1 MGEPVEHETFA
12 APRQLIAILLFV
24 VPLSQIPLDLYTPAL
39 PQMAIDLHAS
49 AAAMQHTVTAYVLG
63 MSLAFVPVGV
73 IADAR
78 GRKPVLLTCLAIV
91 VAMSVLCA
99 LANNVPLLL
108 AARFVQGAAACACM
122 VVSFAIAA
130 DCFRGSRLT
139 SVSGLL
145 GTAWGLAPVLA
156 PAAGGV
162 LVQYVSWRWVFVCI
176 AVVTLLATVIVTL
189 GLPETLACEY
199 RSPVNI
205 AATGRIM
212 ADALRNRVFVSFVL
226 VFGLIATAQLA
237 FGVAGPFLYQE
248 NLGFSP
254 AAYGMMALIVGA
266 ANLCGELACGILAV
280 RLTTRQLS
288 MGALAVYGIGALVL
302 LGTGL
307 LIGNN
312 AWAITIGASLALL
325 GCGELCPQMYGEAM
339 GLFSRNLGLIGGIVS
354 AGTYLII
361 TAGMFVVGT
370 MPEYSQEPMGWLY
383 VGCGLIS
390 FVLLAWATS
399 KHGRTR
405 QQTLEGESSG

>member
-1 MGEPVEHETFA
+1 MEDETFA

-39 PQMAIDLHAS
+39 PQMAVDLHAS

-63 MSLAFVPVGV
+63 MSLAFLPVGV

-78 GRKPVLLTCLAIV
+78 GRKPVLLTCLTIV
-91 VAMSVLCA
+91 VAMSLVCA
-99 LANNVPLLL
+99 LASSVPVLL

-139 SVSGLL
+139 SVSGML

-162 LVQYVSWRWVFVCI
+162 LVQYLSWRLVFVGI
-176 AVVTLLATVIVTL
+176 AAVALLAATIVAL
-189 GLPETLACEY
+189 GLPETLAREHH
-199 RSPVNI
+199 SPINI
-205 AATGRIM
+205 TAIGRVV
-212 ADALRNRVFVSFVL
+212 ADALRNPVFVIFML
-226 VFGLIATAQLA
+226 VFGLIASAQLA

-248 NLGFSP
+248 NLGFAP
-254 AAYGMMALIVGA
+254 AAYGLMALIVGA
-266 ANLCGELACGILAV
+266 ANLCGEMACGILAV
-280 RLTTRQLS
+280 RLSRRQLA
-288 MGALAVYGIGALVL
+288 MGALAVYGIGTAVL
-302 LGTGL
+302 LGSGM

-312 AWAITIGASLALL
+312 AWALTIGACFALL

-339 GLFSRNLGLIGGIVS
+339 GLFSRNLGLIGGIIS
-354 AGTYLII
+354 AGSYLII
-361 TAGMFVVGT
+361 TIGMFVVGT
-370 MPEYSQEPMGWLY
+370 MPEHTPEPMGWLY
-383 VGCGLIS
+383 AACGVTS

-399 KHGRTR
+399 KRRQIH
-405 QQTLEGESSG
+405 QQTPEGESSG